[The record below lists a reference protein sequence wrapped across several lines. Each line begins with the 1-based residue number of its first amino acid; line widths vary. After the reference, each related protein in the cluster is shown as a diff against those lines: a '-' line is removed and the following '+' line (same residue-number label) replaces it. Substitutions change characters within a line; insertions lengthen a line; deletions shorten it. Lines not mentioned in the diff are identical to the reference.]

1 MQLEITNMDIDTIN
15 TINKEERNENREY
28 RYKMNLIE
36 KSLMAIDPRFK
47 IVREKDDLS
56 YYQVQYSNYA
66 TNI

>member
-1 MQLEITNMDIDTIN
+1 MLDIDTIN

-47 IVREKDDLS
+47 IVREEDDLS
-56 YYQVQYSNYA
+56 YLAGSVF
-66 TNI
+66 

>member
-1 MQLEITNMDIDTIN
+1 MLDPDTIN

-36 KSLMAIDPRFK
+36 RLLMAIDPRFK

-56 YYQVQYSNYA
+56 YLAGS
-66 TNI
+66 IF

>member
-1 MQLEITNMDIDTIN
+1 MLDIDTIN

-56 YYQVQYSNYA
+56 YLAGLVF
-66 TNI
+66 

>member
-1 MQLEITNMDIDTIN
+1 MQLEITNMDIDTLN

-56 YYQVQYSNYA
+56 YLSG
-66 TNI
+66 TIF